1 MPMSEYVRR
10 VRSKIGNEFLL
21 MPSVTALV
29 FDSDRR
35 VLLVRPVRRDVWV
48 APGGAVDP
56 DEAPQDAL
64 VRDVWVAPGG
74 AVDPDEAPQDA
85 LVREVWEETGLLVEP
100 TQLLGVFGGPEYRV
114 WYGNGDEVGYMMAVY
129 ECRATGG
136 ALRADGEE
144 IAEARYFFAGEL
156 PSLTLSRWARIIVP
170 RLMGQSGP
178 WLPSI
183 TWKPPA

>member
-1 MPMSEYVRR
+1 MVMSDYVRR
-10 VRSKIGNEFLL
+10 IRARIGNEFLL

-29 FDSDRR
+29 FDHDRR
-35 VLLVRPVRRDVWV
+35 VLLVRLSRRDVWV

-56 DEAPQDAL
+56 DEAPH
-64 VRDVWVAPGG
+64 
-74 AVDPDEAPQDA
+74 DA

-114 WYGNGDEVGYMMAVY
+114 WYANGDEVGYMMAVY

-136 ALRADGEE
+136 ALRTDGEE
-144 IAEARYFFAGEL
+144 IAEARYFSPGEL
-156 PSLTLSRWARIIVP
+156 SSITLSRWARIIVP
-170 RLMGQSGP
+170 RLITQSGP
-178 WLPSI
+178 WLPST